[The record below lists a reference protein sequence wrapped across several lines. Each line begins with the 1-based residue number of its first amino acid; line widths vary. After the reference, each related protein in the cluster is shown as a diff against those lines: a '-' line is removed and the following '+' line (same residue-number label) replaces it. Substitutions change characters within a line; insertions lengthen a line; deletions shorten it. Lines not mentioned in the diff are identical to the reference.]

1 MKAMLKEKKVCFW
14 LHHIRTSAARVME
27 LPEPR
32 GQDWNKT
39 RNCFKSKI
47 NAISKQHASVHRK
60 SSPFCSH
67 HVSVTLHGCF
77 WSGKLWRQSSS
88 KRWAIPLCKQLCKPR
103 RNCTKSALPQYV
115 QPAPLFIPHVHLRGA
130 ESFIYRQLHM
140 VRSRVQSAQFYKGLP
155 LLHISTSKYF
165 CKHYRE
171 IIWGM
176 EIKEHHIE
184 TESNVLFTLM
194 VEPELK
200 SPYIFETT
208 WSHNSVSFSY
218 IPSYLLPASDRH
230 SPLPFPP
237 ISPPMA
243 EDDLLL
249 NSFHHSCDMEIPH
262 SSCCITP
269 SQHSNCSPNSAK
281 MQGKKKKKVKICI
294 KDNCSKF
301 AMSVCRA
308 STFVKQRMKDPWSGL
323 VSDGE
328 IIAVPASKCRVK
340 DKSQNDCDEISF
352 SQICKVLLL
361 WRCSQKAAQCIR
373 LYSALM

>member
-1 MKAMLKEKKVCFW
+1 MLYQNNMQVYIGNLLPFAHIMSQLHFTAASDLASCEDNHPQKDEPFHSANSFANPGGTAPKV
-14 LHHIRTSAARVME
+14 LYHSTSN
-27 LPEPR
+27 LLL
-32 GQDWNKT
+32 
-39 RNCFKSKI
+39 S
-47 NAISKQHASVHRK
+47 
-60 SSPFCSH
+60 SSPTCTWKDLKASSTDSF
-67 HVSVTLHGCF
+67 T
-77 WSGKLWRQSSS
+77 WSGPEFSLLSF
-88 KRWAIPLCKQLCKPR
+88 
-103 RNCTKSALPQYV
+103 TKDCLRYTF
-115 QPAPLFIPHVHLRGA
+115 QPPNI
-130 ESFIYRQLHM
+130 
-140 VRSRVQSAQFYKGLP
+140 
-155 LLHISTSKYF
+155 F